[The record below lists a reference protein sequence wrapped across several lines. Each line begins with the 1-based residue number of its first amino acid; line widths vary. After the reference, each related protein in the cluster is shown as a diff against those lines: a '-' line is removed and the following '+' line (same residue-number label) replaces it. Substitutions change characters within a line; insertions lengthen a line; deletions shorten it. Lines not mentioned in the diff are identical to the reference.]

1 MTTGVRLCK
10 GTTLKGEPCKIKVAN
25 GEKYCRYH
33 NKPHTHDNS
42 PKKRN
47 NTDHY
52 VSGGWIPSYLN
63 NPIVQPNP
71 RRPGFLYIYTYK
83 LLYDGICNNRTKD
96 LKWLKIDNSVLS
108 PDNTKKKI
116 WQDMS
121 NILCKIG
128 MTTKRD
134 VQSRLN
140 EWESSCLHKV
150 INLTPQNTDIL
161 IESSTNLHKSGSNH
175 NLSKLMGKLSLSPK
189 KQSQSRI
196 PSCKDL
202 KLYTYQNGGFYFDGK
217 GSMTL
222 QDIENSIH
230 QLLWKKYGKGVI
242 HCSGCKKTGTA
253 YKKHIEW
260 FVIPIKDLPLVLQ
273 LIDNFCLSQ
282 NR

>member
-1 MTTGVRLCK
+1 MTNSVRLCK
-10 GTTLKGEPCKIKVAN
+10 GITLKGEPCKIKVTN

-42 PKKRN
+42 PKKHN
-47 NTDHY
+47 KAEHHVT
-52 VSGGWIPSYLN
+52 GGWIPSYLN

-71 RRPGFLYIYTYK
+71 RRPGFIYIYTYR

-108 PDNTKKKI
+108 ADSTKQEK
-116 WQDMS
+116 WRDMS

-150 INLTPQNTDIL
+150 INLTPYNTDLL
-161 IESSTNLHKSGSNH
+161 IESSAKLNRH
-175 NLSKLMGKLSLSPK
+175 NSHHSLSKLMGSLSLSPK
-189 KQSQSRI
+189 KHTQQKI

-202 KLYTYQNGGFYFDGK
+202 KLYTYQNGGFYSDGK

-222 QDIENSIH
+222 QGIENSIH
-230 QLLWKKYGKGVI
+230 QLLWKKYGKGII